1 MMISKKTDKRYVMTD
16 KKIAETFLALL
27 DTVGYPKISVS
38 AIVKKAR
45 INRST
50 FYEHFLDKEDLMAQV
65 QTRLITKIV
74 EGLPE
79 VTVLKLDDHELIDSR
94 INLLI
99 QRIYDHKEAIKLFLS
114 DKSDGLFTAR
124 FSVFSE
130 QFLIDGNIVQA
141 IDLPDV
147 YVFSIFQGMILNLIK
162 IWIERD
168 FIETPEE
175 FAKIISRISP
185 KTMRLLMD

>member
-1 MMISKKTDKRYVMTD
+1 MISKKTDKRYVMTD
-16 KKIAETFLALL
+16 QKITETFLALL
-27 DTVGYPKISVS
+27 DTVGYQKISVS

>member
-16 KKIAETFLALL
+16 QKIAETFLALL
-27 DTVGYPKISVS
+27 DTVGYQKISVS

>member
-1 MMISKKTDKRYVMTD
+1 MVVRQAT
-16 KKIAETFLALL
+16 
-27 DTVGYPKISVS
+27 
-38 AIVKKAR
+38 

-65 QTRLITKIV
+65 QIRLITEII

-79 VTVLKLDDHELIDSR
+79 VTILKLDDHELVNSR

-99 QRIYDHKEAIKLFLS
+99 KRIYEHKKIIKLFLS
-114 DKSDGLFTAR
+114 PKSDGLFLSR

-130 QFLIDGNIVQA
+130 QFLIEANIVQA
-141 IDLPDV
+141 INIPDV
-147 YVFSIFQGMILNLIK
+147 YVFSIFQSMMFNLIQK
-162 IWIERD
+162 WIERD

-175 FAKIISRISP
+175 LSKIVSRILP
-185 KTMRLLMD
+185 KTMRLLID

>member
-1 MMISKKTDKRYVMTD
+1 MITKKNDLRYVTTD
-16 KKIAETFLALL
+16 KKITETFLALL
-27 DTVGYPKISVS
+27 DMIGYHKISVS
-38 AIVKKAR
+38 MVVRQAT

>member
-1 MMISKKTDKRYVMTD
+1 MISKKTDKRYVMTD

-99 QRIYDHKEAIKLFLS
+99 HRIYDHKEAIKLFLS

>member
-1 MMISKKTDKRYVMTD
+1 MISKKTDKRYVMTD
-16 KKIAETFLALL
+16 QKIAETFLALL
-27 DTVGYPKISVS
+27 DTVGYQKISVS

-99 QRIYDHKEAIKLFLS
+99 HRIYDHKEAIKLFLS

>member
-1 MMISKKTDKRYVMTD
+1 MISKKTDKRYVMTD
-16 KKIAETFLALL
+16 QKITETFLALL
-27 DTVGYPKISVS
+27 DTVGYQKNSVS

-99 QRIYDHKEAIKLFLS
+99 HRIYDHKEAIKLFLS

>member
-16 KKIAETFLALL
+16 QKITETFLALL
-27 DTVGYPKISVS
+27 DTVGYQKISVS

>member
-1 MMISKKTDKRYVMTD
+1 MISKKTDKRYVMTD
-16 KKIAETFLALL
+16 QKIAETFLALL
-27 DTVGYPKISVS
+27 DTVGYQKISVS

>member
-1 MMISKKTDKRYVMTD
+1 MISKKTDKRYVMTD

-74 EGLPE
+74 EGLP
-79 VTVLKLDDHELIDSR
+79 
-94 INLLI
+94 
-99 QRIYDHKEAIKLFLS
+99 
-114 DKSDGLFTAR
+114 
-124 FSVFSE
+124 
-130 QFLIDGNIVQA
+130 
-141 IDLPDV
+141 
-147 YVFSIFQGMILNLIK
+147 
-162 IWIERD
+162 
-168 FIETPEE
+168 
-175 FAKIISRISP
+175 
-185 KTMRLLMD
+185 

>member
-1 MMISKKTDKRYVMTD
+1 MITKKNDLRYVTTD
-16 KKIAETFLALL
+16 KKITETFLALL
-27 DTVGYPKISVS
+27 DMIGYHKISVS
-38 AIVKKAR
+38 MVVRQAT

-65 QTRLITKIV
+65 QIRLITEII

-79 VTVLKLDDHELIDSR
+79 VTILKLDDHELVNSR

-99 QRIYDHKEAIKLFLS
+99 KRIYEHKKIIKLFLS
-114 DKSDGLFTAR
+114 PKSDGLFLSR

-130 QFLIDGNIVQA
+130 QFLIEANIVQA
-141 IDLPDV
+141 INIPDV
-147 YVFSIFQGMILNLIK
+147 YVFSIFQSMMFNLIQK
-162 IWIERD
+162 WIERD

-175 FAKIISRISP
+175 LSKIVSRILP
-185 KTMRLLMD
+185 KTMRLLID

>member
-16 KKIAETFLALL
+16 QKITETFLALL
-27 DTVGYPKISVS
+27 DTVGYQKISVS

-79 VTVLKLDDHELIDSR
+79 VTVFKLDDHELIDSR

>member
-1 MMISKKTDKRYVMTD
+1 MISKKTDKRYVMTD
-16 KKIAETFLALL
+16 QKITETFLALL

-99 QRIYDHKEAIKLFLS
+99 HRIYDHKEAIKLFLS

>member
-1 MMISKKTDKRYVMTD
+1 MISKKTDKRYVMTD
-16 KKIAETFLALL
+16 QKITETFLALL
-27 DTVGYPKISVS
+27 DTVGYQKISVS

-175 FAKIISRISP
+175 FAKIIRRISP

>member
-1 MMISKKTDKRYVMTD
+1 MISKKTDKRYVMTD
-16 KKIAETFLALL
+16 QKITETFLALL
-27 DTVGYPKISVS
+27 DTVGYQKISVS
-38 AIVKKAR
+38 AVVKQSR